1 MSALNSTIGFSSIKS
16 ATNCRK
22 FLAEPAVLDP
32 AEVMNARCL
41 IGGRGGRGARRQTE
55 FLPGYLSV
63 FLSSQEAID
72 SFDNG

>member
-41 IGGRGGRGARRQTE
+41 IGGRGGGEHDAKR
-55 FLPGYLSV
+55 
-63 FLSSQEAID
+63 SSCPAT
-72 SFDNG
+72 